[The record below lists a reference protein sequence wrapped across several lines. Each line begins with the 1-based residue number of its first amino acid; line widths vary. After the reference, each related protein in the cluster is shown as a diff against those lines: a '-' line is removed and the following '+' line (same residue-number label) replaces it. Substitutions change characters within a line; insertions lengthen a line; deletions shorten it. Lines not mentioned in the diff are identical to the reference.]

1 MRISTNMIYGN
12 SLKYMTRLQSEI
24 NRTTIQMATQQ
35 RINCP
40 SDDPYGSEVA
50 LTNSTLLS
58 QLTQYQSNVDTAK
71 GWLSL
76 ADDTLGD
83 ASTVLTSL
91 IELAEQAATGTLT
104 DANREAI
111 AEEARGLYEQLIT
124 YANTQYNGQSIFAG
138 RDSGGTAYTLGL
150 GATVS
155 GATLASGAGSA
166 VLSVDG
172 EADQSISIEFTSDGT
187 VGTDDITYRY
197 STDGGDTWTEATL
210 AAGETTLS
218 CDGVE
223 VNMQSGTGVTAVSD
237 DDTSAGTRITVR
249 PAAIYTGDADD
260 GAKVTAQSNA
270 DVTATPTGTF
280 SSSVVV
286 RIEGDTT
293 VAGPVS
299 YSYSTDGGLTWSD
312 TQSSDNG
319 TLTVPGGTLELSAGG
334 GSDLAASDT
343 FTITSDATDLNVRV
357 STSTSIAINSCGLDV
372 FGGLY
377 SADGES
383 YASTGDDDLF
393 EAIGDFIGYL
403 ETNNQEGIA
412 ESLETITAGQAKM
425 LSAASD
431 IGAREIRLEHI
442 ETANTLLTS
451 TAENAVSNVVDA
463 DTTELATQLSK
474 LTTVYEAVLST
485 QSAVMKLSLL
495 DYL

>member
-1 MRISTNMIYGN
+1 MRISTSMTYDN

-50 LTNSTLLS
+50 LTNSTLIS

-83 ASTVLTSL
+83 ASTALTSL

-104 DANREAI
+104 DANRQAI
-111 AEEARGLYEQLIT
+111 AEEARGLYEQLLT

-150 GATVS
+150 GATVT
-155 GATLASGAGSA
+155 GATLASGAGSSL
-166 VLSVDG
+166 LSVDG

-187 VGTDDITYRY
+187 VGTDAITYRY
-197 STDGGDTWTEATL
+197 STDGGDSWTEATL
-210 AAGETTLS
+210 AAGETALS

-260 GAKVTAQSNA
+260 GAKVTAQSNT

-280 SSSVVV
+280 GSSVVV

-293 VAGPVS
+293 VAGPVA
-299 YSYSTDGGLTWSD
+299 YSYSTDGGLNWSGV
-312 TQSSDNG
+312 QSSDNG
-319 TLTVPGGTLELSAGG
+319 TLAVPGGTLELSAGG
-334 GSDLAASDT
+334 GSNLTAGDT
-343 FTITSDATDLNVRV
+343 FTITSDSTDLNVRV
-357 STSTSIAINSCGLDV
+357 STSTSITVNNCGLDV

-377 SADGES
+377 SADGTS
-383 YASTGDDDLF
+383 YAGTGDDDLF
-393 EAIGDFIGYL
+393 EAVGQFIGYL

-412 ESLETITAGQAKM
+412 ESLQAITAGQARM
-425 LSAASD
+425 LSAASN

-451 TAENAVSNVVDA
+451 TAKNAVGNVVDA

>member
-1 MRISTNMIYGN
+1 MRISTNMTYSN
-12 SLKYMTRLQSEI
+12 SLKYMTRLQSNI
-24 NRTTIQMATQQ
+24 NRLTIQMATQQ

-40 SDDPYGSEVA
+40 SDDPYGTEVA
-50 LTNSTLLS
+50 LTNSTLIS

-83 ASTVLTSL
+83 ASTALASL

-104 DANREAI
+104 DANRLAI

-124 YANTQYNGQSIFAG
+124 YASTRYNGQSIFAG
-138 RDSGGTAYTLGL
+138 RDSGGTAYSLGL
-150 GATVS
+150 GTTVS
-155 GATLASGAGSA
+155 GTTLASGAGSA
-166 VLSVDG
+166 VLSVEG
-172 EADQSISIEFTSDGT
+172 EADQSIRIEFTGDGT

-197 STDGGDTWTEATL
+197 SSDGGDTWTEGTL
-210 AAGETTLS
+210 AAGEATLA
-218 CDGVE
+218 CDGIQVH
-223 VNMQSGTGVTAVSD
+223 MQDGTGVSAVSD

-260 GAKVTAQSNA
+260 GAQVTAQSNT

-280 SSSVVV
+280 SNSVVV
-286 RIEGDTT
+286 RMEDDTT
-293 VAGPVS
+293 VTGPVA
-299 YSYSTDGGLTWSD
+299 YSYSTDGGLNWSD
-312 TQSSDNG
+312 VQSSDNG
-319 TLTVPGGTLELSAGG
+319 TLTVPGGTLALSAGS
-334 GSDLAASDT
+334 GSDLAAGDT
-343 FTITSDATDLNVRV
+343 FIVSSDSTALTVRV

-383 YASTGDDDLF
+383 YAGTGDDDLF
-393 EAIGDFIGYL
+393 EAIGQFIGYL
-403 ETNNQEGIA
+403 ETNDAEGIA
-412 ESLETITAGQAKM
+412 ESLEAITAGQAKM
-425 LSAASD
+425 LSAASN
-431 IGAREIRLEHI
+431 IGAREVRLEHI

-451 TAENAVSNVVDA
+451 TAKNAVSNVVDA

-485 QSAVMKLSLL
+485 QAAVMKLSLL